1 METTSGRTTRSP
13 PHPCDITP
21 DSQCTADNGFHAVCF
36 SNLLQPQVDAMRW
49 SFTNDYDPV
58 PYVATSEGACDGNED
73 VRVVDRYEQAGSWG
87 HTECEP
93 DADNGGVDPRM
104 WCRAQLLVYDQ
115 AYESDWN
122 TTHRRRFVACHE
134 LGHTLGLRHRPA
146 SSGCMNNDET
156 SYPTNLPTH
165 ERTHLEVAYGPLLAP
180 P

>member
-49 SFTNDYDPV
+49 SFTNDYDPI

-73 VRVVDRYEQAGSWG
+73 VRVVDRYDQGGAWG

-93 DADNGGVDPRM
+93 SPDYGGVDPLGGAKRS
-104 WCRAQLLVYDQ
+104 C
-115 AYESDWN
+115 SS
-122 TTHRRRFVACHE
+122 TTRRTNRS
-134 LGHTLGLRHRPA
+134 GIRPIEGA
-146 SSGCMNNDET
+146 SS
-156 SYPTNLPTH
+156 PATNWATRSVCAIALVLPG
-165 ERTHLEVAYGPLLAP
+165 V
-180 P
+180 